1 MGEKVKIGVAV
12 MMRFKNNFFVML
24 TVAVL
29 CSIFAL
35 SSCGEGES
43 AEYTLRIDGYML
55 CGFETVGDGMID
67 LVVPEGVT
75 AIVDG
80 AFKNNKRIRS
90 VTLPEGIETIGW
102 NAFSGCNSLKSLNIP
117 ESVTSIGNTSFAGC
131 KSILESDG
139 GVYYVDRW
147 AVDCKKSL
155 FGIELRAGT
164 VGIAD
169 HAFSGRERLLS
180 AILPEGLLYIGDMAF
195 TSCSISEMVVPDSV
209 RSIGYSAFSQTKL
222 IRCQLPEGLT
232 RIPDTCFRKCS
243 RLTTVNIPESVT
255 SIGINAFEETDVLKI
270 VGCTYYVG
278 NWAVGLAADKE
289 SRVPQLAEGTVG
301 IADGAFM
308 MATKY
313 LPVLCEGI
321 KYLGKECFSYHGTS
335 KITIPVSVVNLSGEA
350 FPESVTKL
358 YIAEG
363 RETVDVG
370 LFKSIWV
377 GGMYVCVG
385 TELQN
390 ASASTGVYA
399 LYLERRAGYE
409 WVAVINGEETV
420 LGGDGAEKWITVE
433 KPWKNIGLERIFSRV
448 AEDERL

>member
-1 MGEKVKIGVAV
+1 MGKNVKIGVV
-12 MMRFKNNFFVML
+12 LMKKLKRIFFILL
-24 TVAVL
+24 TLVALFSVL
-29 CSIFAL
+29 SLF
-35 SSCGEGES
+35 SCGEGES

-80 AFKNNKRIRS
+80 AFKNNKRLRS

-102 NAFSGCNSLKSLNIP
+102 NAFSGCNSLKSINIP

-255 SIGINAFEETDVLKI
+255 SIGINAFEETGALKI
-270 VGCTYYVG
+270 KGCVYYVG

-289 SRVPQLAEGTVG
+289 IKMSQLAEGTVG

-321 KYLGKECFSYHGTS
+321 KYLGKECFSYHGNA
-335 KITIPVSVVNLSGEA
+335 KMNIPASVVNLSAEVFSGY
-350 FPESVTKL
+350 VTEL
-358 YIAEG
+358 YIDKG
-363 RETVDVG
+363 RETVD
-370 LFKSIWV
+370 LAYFKRIWV
-377 GGMYVCVG
+377 GGAYICVG
-385 TELQN
+385 TEIRCTDDVI
-390 ASASTGVYA
+390 SVYA
-399 LYLERRAGYE
+399 LYLENRTGYE
-409 WVAVINGEETV
+409 WVAVANGEETV
-420 LGGDGAEKWITVE
+420 LVGGSSEKWISVDKLWE
-433 KPWKNIGLERIFSRV
+433 NEGFEYIYSRATDV
-448 AEDERL
+448 N